1 MAEERL
7 TLKAETYY
15 CEPCSEK
22 QGTLV
27 KELVRMIPVSVVIFD
42 KLVGDEYFCCP
53 ICFEPKFT
61 VKGRK
66 AVKREKV
73 GKVAGISN
81 RGGAEPSKPA
91 PDRPITGPVLVK
103 G

>member
-7 TLKAETYY
+7 TLKAEPYY

-42 KLVGDEYFCCP
+42 KLVG
-53 ICFEPKFT
+53 T
-61 VKGRK
+61 S
-66 AVKREKV
+66 
-73 GKVAGISN
+73 IS
-81 RGGAEPSKPA
+81 AAPSA
-91 PDRPITGPVLVK
+91 LSRSLR
-103 G
+103 